1 MDYVKCEQCGWAEPI
16 DETETHF
23 CGKNEIPLCPMCGSD
38 KIVDIDIE
46 EIEDEKNTI
55 LKKE

>member
-1 MDYVKCEQCGWAEPI
+1 MDYVKCEQCGWAGPI
-16 DETETHF
+16 DKTETHF

-46 EIEDEKNTI
+46 EIEDEEI
-55 LKKE
+55 PF